1 MCIFHD
7 KNNVEENRLV
17 DRRKLFNLRLF
28 DDFSHD
34 LIHVMNIWHKYR
46 GDTFLSGD
54 GHQMKL

>member
-1 MCIFHD
+1 MCTFHD

-34 LIHVMNIWHKYR
+34 LIHIMNIWHKYR
-46 GDTFLSGD
+46 GDTVLSGD
-54 GHQMKL
+54 GH